1 MQNSLFIVNIFD
13 VWYLNGKSYNYL
25 LGVNKANNMQ
35 NSKLYKSLSALSQ
48 KSLEII
54 AKSIDK
60 NLVFTA
66 ESTWVKQD
74 NDTYVRQDIKR
85 PLWAIVLHKAK
96 DEITKTEEFSIFSE
110 VTKSD
115 QIISSQLNTLIGSC
129 MSRSRFELFNL
140 VFEPLSPF
148 LTDTEI
154 IGFDDSVFKAKYLK
168 IENALYSNEIE
179 FERLTTLCGFSTD
192 TPDFILD
199 NNLSIV
205 KLSEREIIDLLKIGI
220 KIGDSFGPENF
231 IHHIHQFAIKLT
243 YRLPKVIG
251 DKDIEG
257 NIESHNSYI
266 KGDIEQKVL
275 NALRLF
281 KEGKVYSLGTV
292 TKSKNVFSCGVTYN
306 YGTPSKSFMRNKFQ
320 LVEKEKDKF
329 LEFWKDYQGTN
340 IPEKHFLSVAI
351 RRFSQA
357 NERESIEDKIIDF
370 LISAEALFL
379 SSGGSFQGE
388 LKYRLSHRA
397 SMFIGDETKKQRKI
411 FKFMQ
416 KAYDVRSA
424 IVHGATPKLP
434 QKEDGTPCSLDEFCK
449 DVEAYL
455 RFSLNKTINLASIAE
470 SPSKILDWDSIIFPS
485 DN

>member
-1 MQNSLFIVNIFD
+1 
-13 VWYLNGKSYNYL
+13 
-25 LGVNKANNMQ
+25 MQ
-35 NSKLYKSLSALSQ
+35 NSKLYESLSALAQ

-54 AKSIDK
+54 TRSIDQ
-60 NLVFTA
+60 NLVIVT
-66 ESTWVKQD
+66 ESAWVKQD

-96 DEITKTEEFSIFSE
+96 DEITKTKEFTLFSE
-110 VTKSD
+110 VIKSD
-115 QIISSQLNTLIGSC
+115 QIISSHLNTLVGSC
-129 MSRSRFELFNL
+129 MGRSRFELFNL
-140 VFEPLSPF
+140 VFKPISPF

-154 IGFDDSVFKAKYLK
+154 IGFDASVFQAEYLK

-179 FERLTTLCGFSTD
+179 FERITPMCGFFAD
-192 TPDFILD
+192 TSDFAL
-199 NNLSIV
+199 NKNLSII
-205 KLSEREIIDLLKIGI
+205 KLSESEILDLLRLGI

-231 IHHIHQFAIKLT
+231 VHNIHQFAIKLT
-243 YRLPKVIG
+243 YSLPKVIG
-251 DKDIEG
+251 DKGIEG
-257 NIESHNSYI
+257 NIESQAPYI
-266 KGDIEQKVL
+266 KGDLEQKVL

-292 TKSKNVFSCGVTYN
+292 TKSSSVFNMGVTYN
-306 YGTPSKSFMRNKFQ
+306 YGTPSKSFMKNKFK
-320 LVEKEKDKF
+320 LVENEKNSF
-329 LEFWKDYQGTN
+329 LDFWKVYRGTN

-357 NERESIEDKIIDF
+357 NERESVEDKIIDF

-397 SMFIGDETKKQRKI
+397 AMFIEGETEAQRKI

-424 IVHGATPKLP
+424 IVHGAAPKLP
-434 QKEDGTPCSLDEFCK
+434 TKEDGKPCSLDEFCM

-455 RFSLNKTINLASIAE
+455 RFSLNKTIEMASTAE
-470 SPSKILDWDSIIFPS
+470 SPSKILEWEAIIFPQ